1 MLVSDGIKME
11 NEQQDQTSEETPSKE
26 TSEETAPVEET
37 ITIPKAKW
45 QASQEEGIRL
55 AKELESREK
64 AKEAEIPEEEKK
76 LREVIS
82 RYEKERESSAM
93 KLLREEARKLDE
105 LEQIHGSFKRDEF
118 KKFLDDYPTF
128 DIEGNIDY
136 HKAYQLYER
145 VQSAPA
151 IPKKKT
157 PSSARTGDVPRK
169 ETYNVQDKNM
179 WDILNDAKKE
189 IQD

>member
-1 MLVSDGIKME
+1 ME
-11 NEQQDQTSEETPSKE
+11 NEKQDQTSEETLPKE

-64 AKEAEIPEEEKK
+64 AKEAEIPEDEKK
-76 LREVIS
+76 LREVIAK
-82 RYEKERESSAM
+82 YEKERETSAM
-93 KLLREEARKLDE
+93 SLLREESRKLDE
-105 LEQIHGSFKRDEF
+105 LEQVHGSFKRDEF

-128 DIEGNIDY
+128 DQEGNIDY
-136 HKAYQLYER
+136 HKAYQLFER

-151 IPKKKT
+151 VPKKKA
-157 PSSARTGDVPRK
+157 PSSARTGDVPHK
-169 ETYNVQDKNM
+169 EPYSVRDKSM
-179 WDILNDAKKE
+179 WDILEDAKKE
-189 IQD
+189 IQE